1 MKRLTATVLAFLFL
15 VSPIFCGAVS
25 TSAKAAILINA
36 DTLEVIYSQNADEKL
51 PMASTTKIMTG
62 LLLCEFGNFDTE
74 ITVTAEMVA
83 VEGSSMG
90 LLAGDT
96 VTLHDLLY
104 GLMLSSGNDAANVI
118 AYHLGGTVNGFVK
131 QMNQKAK
138 EIGLEN
144 TNFVTPSGLDA
155 NEHYTTAYDLAKLSA
170 YALKNEDFAA
180 AVSSKSATLNYGNP
194 PYRRTLTNHNKLLKL
209 YDDAIGV
216 KTGYTKKSGRCL
228 VSAAERDGMKIIAV
242 TLCDPDDWDDH
253 IALLDYGF
261 SALKKVCISPEE
273 DTYTV
278 PVISGVKDEIKIEIE
293 PYSAY
298 FLDDADLEAVV
309 NLPKFLYAPLAK
321 GEKIGTV
328 TYMKSGKAIAK
339 SDILA
344 PEDIAVAVPE
354 TDIKSKITENIRRIF
369 QGIWE
374 K

>member
-1 MKRLTATVLAFLFL
+1 MKRLTAIVLAFWFL
-15 VSPIFCGAVS
+15 MSPIFCGAVS

-36 DTLEVIYSQNADEKL
+36 DTLEVIYSQNAEEKL
-51 PMASTTKIMTG
+51 PMASTTKIMAG
-62 LLLCEFGNFDTE
+62 LLLCEYGNFDTE

-118 AYHLGGTVNGFVK
+118 AYHLGGTVDGFVK

-155 NEHYTTAYDLAKLSA
+155 DEHYTTAYDLAKLAA

-261 SALKKVCISPEE
+261 SALKKVEISPEE
-273 DTYTV
+273 ETYTV
-278 PVISGVKDEIKIEIE
+278 PVISGVKDEIKIEIK

-298 FLDDADLEAVV
+298 FLDDADLEARV
-309 NLPKFLYAPLAK
+309 NLPKFVYAPLKK

-328 TYMKSGKAIAK
+328 TYIKGGKVVAK

-344 PEDIAVAVPE
+344 SEDIAVAVTE
-354 TDIKSKITENIRRIF
+354 SNVKSKITENIRSIF

>member
-1 MKRLTATVLAFLFL
+1 MKRLTAIVLAFWFL
-15 VSPIFCGAVS
+15 MLPIFCGAVS

-36 DTLEVIYSQNADEKL
+36 DTLEVIYSQNAEEKL
-51 PMASTTKIMTG
+51 PMASTTKIMAG
-62 LLLCEFGNFDTE
+62 LLLCEYGNFDTE

-118 AYHLGGTVNGFVK
+118 AYHLGGTVDGFVK

-155 NEHYTTAYDLAKLSA
+155 DEHYTTAYDLAKLAA

-261 SALKKVCISPEE
+261 SALKKVEISPEE
-273 DTYTV
+273 ETYTV
-278 PVISGVKDEIKIEIE
+278 PVISGVKDEIKIEIK

-298 FLDDADLEAVV
+298 FLDDADVEARV
-309 NLPKFLYAPLAK
+309 NLPKFVYAPLKK

-328 TYMKSGKAIAK
+328 TYIKGGKVVAK

-344 PEDIAVAVPE
+344 SEDIAVAVTE
-354 TDIKSKITENIRRIF
+354 SNVKSKITENIRSIF